1 MGRLI
6 DSDDVLKLLIDKYE
20 GYEFIKSD
28 VDAIPTAYD
37 KLANLYID
45 ASECTVCGYKYMSG
59 KDAAIKILKNMG
71 Y

>member
-6 DSDDVLKLLIDKYE
+6 DSDDVLKLLTDRYE
-20 GYEFIKSD
+20 DYEFIKAD

-37 KLANLYID
+37 KLADLYIN
-45 ASECTVCGYKYMSG
+45 ASMCTVCGYVYMSG